1 MDEVISKWLVI
12 EADGEA
18 ALRFP
23 IASLPDG
30 ERFNMIEA
38 VLSSNPTVR
47 LVDKVEI
54 GDVWNGSTYTTP

>member
-12 EADGEA
+12 EVEGEA

-23 IASLPDG
+23 VASLPDG
-30 ERFNMIEA
+30 ERFKMIEA

-54 GDVWNGSTYTTP
+54 GDVWNGSGYAAP